1 MIKRV
6 IIWLIHIYVWAST
19 PMRTLLKVLGLPSES
34 CRFQPTCS
42 QYSIDAVQKYGA
54 LKGMYKGTLRILRC
68 NPWSKGGFD
77 PLK

>member
-1 MIKRV
+1 MIRRV
-6 IIWLIHIYVWAST
+6 IIGSIRVYVWANT
-19 PMRTLLKVLGLPSES
+19 PLRTLLIVIGLPSES

-42 QYSIDAVQKYGA
+42 QYSIEAVQKYGA
-54 LKGMYKGTLRILRC
+54 LKGLYKGIVRIFRC

>member
-1 MIKRV
+1 MIRRV
-6 IIWLIHIYVWAST
+6 IIGSIRVYVWANT
-19 PMRTLLKVLGLPSES
+19 PLRTLLKVIGLPSES

-42 QYSIDAVQKYGA
+42 QYSIEAVQKYGA
-54 LKGMYKGTLRILRC
+54 LKGLYKGIVRIFRC